1 MFCRLTKYKV
11 TFSYPFNS
19 FTFNYIHTALE
30 TFNSHQLDSNFPF
43 SFLFGFVFQFAYLV
57 IFWAS

>member
-30 TFNSHQLDSNFPF
+30 TFNSNQLDSNFPF
-43 SFLFGFVFQFAYLV
+43 SFLFDFFFSLH
-57 IFWAS
+57 I